1 MIREQKNLTMLML
14 ELIEILTILFT
25 FTPGKYIILMRINS
39 WPWSVVTFLLL
50 SKFSNSTKMGI
61 KCYSCTEYLGTVV
74 KQSCTCSCWNL
85 NVNWTSK
92 TRKLIVLVFI
102 FLRVKQM
109 VAVWGS
115 LHQER
120 LSIKETFLI
129 AVSSVRSQ
137 ILII

>member
-1 MIREQKNLTMLML
+1 MIREQKNLTLML
-14 ELIEILTILFT
+14 ELIEILTKVFT

-50 SKFSNSTKMGI
+50 SMFWTSTKMGI

-74 KQSCTCSCWNL
+74 IYVHTIMFIYIL
-85 NVNWTSK
+85 NVYWSSK
-92 TRKLIVLVFI
+92 PRKLIVLVFN

-120 LSIKETFLI
+120 LSIKETFWT
-129 AVSSVRSQ
+129 AVSSVKSQ